1 MGGGRKNL
9 KRATEEKH
17 VTLQDGQCIMQV
29 VSLRGSNLIEVMD
42 ASGEKSLAL
51 FPAKFQKSMWI
62 KRGNFVVVD
71 ESGKKEALES
81 GSKVGCIVVQVLVY
95 AQVRTLQKSA
105 EWPEIFKHDLNER
118 ATVQQE
124 NETDASDD
132 DDDGLPPLEANT
144 NRIRPF
150 EPTVDEDLESDSD
163 NDDYFVGSNSST
175 NTI

>member
-1 MGGGRKNL
+1 MAGGRKNL

-42 ASGEKSLAL
+42 ARGEKSLAL
-51 FPAKFQKSMWI
+51 FPAKFQKSIWI

-81 GSKVGCIVVQVLVY
+81 GSKVACIVIQVLIY
-95 AQVRTLQKSA
+95 AQVRALQKSA
-105 EWPEIFKHDLNER
+105 EWPEIFKHDSNER
-118 ATVQQE
+118 PIVQQE
-124 NETDASDD
+124 NETDTS

-150 EPTVDEDLESDSD
+150 QPNVDEDLESDQD
-163 NDDYFVGSNSST
+163 NDDYFVGSSSST
-175 NTI
+175 NTM